1 MRGELLIEGGTK
13 GIPCGCICDWGSF
26 SSGLA
31 FDVRLLTSCYPLMLD
46 MMMMLIVPVV
56 LSVVAGDFL
65 CLLSTV
71 AVFFDDLG

>member
-1 MRGELLIEGGTK
+1 MRGEPLIEGDTK
-13 GIPCGCICDWGSF
+13 GIPCGRICDWGSF
-26 SSGLA
+26 SFGLA

-46 MMMMLIVPVV
+46 MMMMLIVQVV

>member
-1 MRGELLIEGGTK
+1 MESLAVVFVIGVVL
-13 GIPCGCICDWGSF
+13 

-31 FDVRLLTSCYPLMLD
+31 FDVRLLTSCYKLMLD
-46 MMMMLIVPVV
+46 MMMMLIVQVV